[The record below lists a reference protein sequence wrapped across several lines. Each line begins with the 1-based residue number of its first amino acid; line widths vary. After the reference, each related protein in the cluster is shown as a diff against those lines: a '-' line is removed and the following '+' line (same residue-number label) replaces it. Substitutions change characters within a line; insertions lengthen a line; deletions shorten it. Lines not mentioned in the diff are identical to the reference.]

1 MRCLVNNTLVT
12 RYIGTT
18 PLTPV
23 TTQCGL
29 VSGSWAAAV
38 PAADDFYAEK
48 AVDTGS
54 AEYAKTAAG
63 YTHLAFNDDFTD
75 ATTIDYANTGAA
87 GYNWY
92 LDRPW
97 GASTLAAS
105 EVTIANSVMTLTQ
118 ADSLYNWGISTY
130 HYGTQHGRGFMHGYY
145 EARMR
150 FDPSYATAITHD
162 IQWPAFW
169 SESINTCINNPP
181 TFAELDF
188 FEAYHPLGQTYDGK
202 FTGTV
207 HDWTRSTPN
216 NIDRGSYG
224 NNIASTPDGTNF
236 TQWHDYGCLWE
247 PGKIRWY
254 FDGQLML
261 TQAYSATA
269 PPYPNPENHPTGTY
283 SLIDNEPLGMTV
295 ILGSGDGWPLEVD
308 LVRIWN

>member
-12 RYIGTT
+12 RYIDTT

-105 EVTIANSVMTLTQ
+105 EVTVANSVMTLTQ

-188 FEAYHPLGQTYDGK
+188 FEAYHPPLDRHTTANLPAQCMIGRVLLQIILTAAR
-202 FTGTV
+202 TVTILHQRPMELTLPNGTTTAACGSPAKSV
-207 HDWTRSTPN
+207 GILTVSLCSHRHTALRHHHILTRKTTLPA
-216 NIDRGSYG
+216 R
-224 NNIASTPDGTNF
+224 T
-236 TQWHDYGCLWE
+236 L
-247 PGKIRWY
+247 
-254 FDGQLML
+254 L
-261 TQAYSATA
+261 
-269 PPYPNPENHPTGTY
+269 
-283 SLIDNEPLGMTV
+283 
-295 ILGSGDGWPLEVD
+295 
-308 LVRIWN
+308 